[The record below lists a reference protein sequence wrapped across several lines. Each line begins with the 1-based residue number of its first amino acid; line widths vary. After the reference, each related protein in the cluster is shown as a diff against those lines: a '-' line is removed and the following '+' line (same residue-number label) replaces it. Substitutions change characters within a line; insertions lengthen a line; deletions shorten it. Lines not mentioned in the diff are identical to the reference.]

1 MTDTLKQF
9 SSSENISYSDLIGSG
24 HSLASTTG
32 SQKAVIKD
40 VSISNSKGRQL
51 DVKLGSVN
59 GVAVASTTNKIDTL
73 SGNLILD
80 NSNSIHLSSPDKC
93 AITDFRQTGWGNG
106 VDMSQNHFTK
116 WGNVGTQFGNFEWD
130 GWIPGLLSD
139 SGNNDPWGG
148 SSVEIGFGIQ
158 NVSYSFVANGRFYWN
173 HKRTSGTYG
182 VDTMRSTPI
191 PGTNNNDIYTY
202 GSGKAS
208 VMVYDGTRY
217 IYTLGNGD
225 TALRKYDTTTLGS
238 SDTYTSINLLQPDSD
253 SAAQT
258 INTQQYPCGYY
269 YRDGFI
275 LINGGNGQANTYN
288 NSCPMIVSCSTG
300 KTKRLYDPRGTNGFS
315 NVPSAYMRRPIGIA
329 KDSAGTYYGFIGTVK
344 YINSNNNENQVNI
357 CTLGSDIET
366 DFLANGK
373 TYGNTYDHNM
383 PDWNTGSNERR
394 RLRQIMCQSGYHFGN
409 PSGPIMHTPGLNRY
423 LWTYVTYY
431 SSNQTSRS
439 GLSEQDYPQ
448 AIFDFDKVGSDTD
461 EFIDVPSRSS
471 VRPHKAEFSGYIDGS
486 NAGSAFGSVK
496 ARVSGILIT

>member
-9 SSSENISYSDLIGSG
+9 SSSESISYSTLIGSG

-40 VSISNSKGRQL
+40 VSISNAKGRQL
-51 DVKLGSVN
+51 DVTLGSVD

-80 NSNSIHLSSPDKC
+80 NSNSIHLSSPDTC

-106 VDMSQNHFTK
+106 DDKTQDHFVK
-116 WGNVGTQFGNFEWD
+116 WGNVGTQFGSFEWD
-130 GWIPGLLSD
+130 GWIPGMLGI
-139 SGNNDPWGG
+139 SGNSDPWGG
-148 SSVEIGFGIQ
+148 KNVEIGFSLQ
-158 NVSYSFVANGRFYWN
+158 NVSSSFVANGRFYWN
-173 HKRTSGTYG
+173 HKRSSSTYG

-202 GSGKAS
+202 GSGKAA

-275 LINGGNGQANTYN
+275 LINGGNGQASSYNT
-288 NSCPMIVSCSTG
+288 SCPMIVSC
-300 KTKRLYDPRGTNGFS
+300 
-315 NVPSAYMRRPIGIA
+315 
-329 KDSAGTYYGFIGTVK
+329 
-344 YINSNNNENQVNI
+344 
-357 CTLGSDIET
+357 
-366 DFLANGK
+366 
-373 TYGNTYDHNM
+373 
-383 PDWNTGSNERR
+383 
-394 RLRQIMCQSGYHFGN
+394 
-409 PSGPIMHTPGLNRY
+409 
-423 LWTYVTYY
+423 
-431 SSNQTSRS
+431 
-439 GLSEQDYPQ
+439 
-448 AIFDFDKVGSDTD
+448 
-461 EFIDVPSRSS
+461 
-471 VRPHKAEFSGYIDGS
+471 
-486 NAGSAFGSVK
+486 
-496 ARVSGILIT
+496 